1 MVKAVLK
8 PVKGTDG
15 VTKEVRPLLSLST
28 SFAWSEVLMVN
39 LLQAWRKLDPAA
51 GPGGVPAG
59 MVLGL
64 EVYDPRLSCV
74 HLLPLPSSRCTS

>member
-1 MVKAVLK
+1 
-8 PVKGTDG
+8 
-15 VTKEVRPLLSLST
+15 
-28 SFAWSEVLMVN
+28 MVN
-39 LLQAWRKLDPAA
+39 LPQAWRKLDPAA

-64 EVYDPRLSCV
+64 EVYDPRISCV